1 MVPADA
7 FGIRYPNGI
16 GIPGYFVL
24 CDAPSCA
31 YSSASHRRC
40 DNQFSSANTPN
51 SDVKTIPVQKKVSL
65 LLVGDALIAQ

>member
-16 GIPGYFVL
+16 GIPGDFVL
-24 CDAPSCA
+24 CDAPSSA

-40 DNQFSSANTPN
+40 DNQFPSANTPN

-65 LLVGDALIAQ
+65 WLVGDALIAQ